1 MANNAKP
8 VDKFVMK
15 LYPCDGIFD
24 HQQIFPNSNMMTSSK
39 IQNNILGTFFHWV
52 WWLCE
57 LACKHIPEFIVCLY
71 VCVVHNIFENSNYFT
86 EKRAGVLYKL
96 INLNY
101 YDYVKR

>member
-15 LYPCDGIFD
+15 LYPCGGIFD

-39 IQNNILGTFFHWV
+39 IQDNILGT
-52 WWLCE
+52 
-57 LACKHIPEFIVCLY
+57 FIVCLY
-71 VCVVHNIFENSNYFT
+71 VCIAHNIFKNSNYFT
-86 EKRAGVLYKL
+86 EKIVGVLYKL

-101 YDYVKR
+101 YDYVKS